1 MSNDIFAM
9 IFFSFIGFL
18 LSAPVILFVF
28 HRYYKLNIDVNELL
42 ERVDFLENSFGQFI
56 SDEINKE

>member
-28 HRYYKLNIDVNELL
+28 HRYSKLLIDVNDLL
-42 ERVDFLENSFGQFI
+42 ERVDFLENSFGAFI
-56 SDEINKE
+56 SSEINKE